1 MAKRKYY
8 RIGKKR
14 FLKANVKKNF
24 KRIIECLYIGL
35 IIGFILTIRID
46 GQAVEAEALKQ
57 AETATQVSLEEV
69 GNKAQIESPQISRTV
84 EEQIRSIAREKNF
97 RYEDYLVRLAHCE
110 NDTFNPLRT
119 NSVGNYPAYS
129 IDRGIFMINDFW
141 HREVSDEC
149 SFDVRCST
157 EWTIDRINKGYQ
169 HEWMCNQLV
178 LK

>member
-14 FLKANVKKNF
+14 FLKANVRKII
-24 KRIIECLYIGL
+24 KRITECLYIGL

-84 EEQIRSIAREKNF
+84 EEQIRDIAKEKGF
-97 RYEDYLVRLAHCE
+97 KYEDYLVRLANCE
-110 NDTFNPLRT
+110 SRLKPTAKRLNTDARKTT
-119 NSVGNYPAYS
+119 
-129 IDRGIFMINDFW
+129 DRGLFQINNYW
-141 HREVSDEC
+141 HYEVSDEC
-149 SFDVRCST
+149 AYDLRCST

-169 HEWMCNQLV
+169 HEWICNQLI